1 MKKTFI
7 PLKFTLLVLMS
18 ITLTAHLQGQQ
29 NIDSLL
35 QVRDD
40 ANHDTLRV
48 NTNVLIGNALI
59 KKEYDSSLFYHKRAM
74 ELGKEILY
82 RLPGLYSETI
92 RQIALADR
100 NVDRDEYA
108 IKLLKG
114 AMILSIK
121 VEFIYMLILLYPDCQ
136 QVSKKVN
143 SFNFSRVNTL
153 CLDKSEMK

>member
-1 MKKTFI
+1 M
-7 PLKFTLLVLMS
+7 
-18 ITLTAHLQGQQ
+18 
-29 NIDSLL
+29 
-35 QVRDD
+35 
-40 ANHDTLRV
+40 
-48 NTNVLIGNALI
+48 NTDVLIGNALI
-59 KKEYDSSLFYHKRAM
+59 SGEYESSLFYHKRAM

-143 SFNFSRVNTL
+143 SFCFSQVNTL